1 MPFDWMTRLRPTL
14 RNHGFLIWQLLPSSS
29 LSLVSSLGGAK
40 TRGRNEKHISGNAQ
54 QIMLVKFCTGPSCR
68 GPEVLSH
75 TWPCN
80 FWLFIFTLSKYSIF
94 RYLKTFPVAVWL
106 GLANKTTCFGWGN
119 ESAWFL
125 CTVCWYSSQRHW
137 EHLRASQWNDRISLK
152 TCQNRSYIIRRCSSE
167 AWVEIM
173 IFVRAAG
180 ISWLI
185 DWCENEMATVF
196 DNPVLEQRR

>member
-1 MPFDWMTRLRPTL
+1 MRVLFTRW
-14 RNHGFLIWQLLPSSS
+14 RNAFWLNDAFKTDATEPRISHLATSSS

-75 TWPCN
+75 MWPCN
-80 FWLFIFTLSKYSIF
+80 FWLFIFALSKYRIF

-119 ESAWFL
+119 ESA
-125 CTVCWYSSQRHW
+125 CWYSFQRHW
-137 EHLRASQWNDRISLK
+137 EHLLYVHHNGMIGSPWKRVRI
-152 TCQNRSYIIRRCSSE
+152 
-167 AWVEIM
+167 
-173 IFVRAAG
+173 
-180 ISWLI
+180 
-185 DWCENEMATVF
+185 
-196 DNPVLEQRR
+196 VLT